1 MTGWQQMT
9 SLETLV
15 YANRNGVDLLVDVY
29 RPVGKAKAAVL
40 LLHGGAWRRGSR
52 ESVAPSARALA
63 GHGFVALA
71 VQYRLL
77 GQSPWPA
84 QIQDVN
90 SAIRWARRN
99 AANLGVDTDKIV
111 VEGLSAGG
119 HLALLAAGAAHVGA
133 FSHDEDADQDNSVA
147 AVIAF
152 YPPAEFQLGTPVDGA
167 ISASRLL
174 EEKADA
180 REAELASPI
189 HHAGPHF
196 PPTCLFHGTDD
207 HIVLPAASMR
217 LFDRLRAAGTAVDL
231 HLLSGQTHAFAM
243 LPSVVPQVQ
252 GTVAAFLDKHLVD
265 PQFYI
270 EENLKL
276 NQFAV
281 RG

>member
-1 MTGWQQMT
+1 MT
-9 SLETLV
+9 SLETFV

-29 RPVGKAKAAVL
+29 RPAGKAKAAVL

-119 HLALLAAGAAHVGA
+119 HLALLAAGAAHVA
-133 FSHDEDADQDNSVA
+133 C
-147 AVIAF
+147 I
-152 YPPAEFQLGTPVDGA
+152 LT
-167 ISASRLL
+167 
-174 EEKADA
+174 
-180 REAELASPI
+180 
-189 HHAGPHF
+189 
-196 PPTCLFHGTDD
+196 
-207 HIVLPAASMR
+207 
-217 LFDRLRAAGTAVDL
+217 
-231 HLLSGQTHAFAM
+231 
-243 LPSVVPQVQ
+243 
-252 GTVAAFLDKHLVD
+252 
-265 PQFYI
+265 
-270 EENLKL
+270 
-276 NQFAV
+276 
-281 RG
+281 